1 MQENKTSTALFL
13 IGSLC
18 AGIFI
23 LDLMIPTGIAI
34 GMLYALPAFLACRM
48 LPCREAVLV
57 TLGCTLLIPLGAHFS
72 PAGGTPWM
80 YVTNRVLS
88 VLVVWITLGLAFQ
101 RQRAQEIQATSE
113 NRLEGIVQSAMDAI
127 ISVDADQRIVLFNP
141 AAERMFQYRAEDALG
156 EKLDRFIP
164 ERFRTAHREHI
175 RHFGQTNVT
184 TRRMGQLGKIS
195 GLRADGEEFPLEAS
209 ISQVEIGGKK
219 LFSVI
224 LRDITQ
230 RVRAEELA
238 AGQKAILEMMVTG
251 MPLPDILSQ
260 ICLMMEARSPGM
272 TCSILLLEGTRLHL
286 GAAPHLPEG
295 YNQAIDGLEIGS
307 SVGSCGT
314 AAFRKE
320 PVFVTDIPT
329 DPLWADYRK
338 LAKTYGFRACWSTP
352 IVSSR
357 ERGMVLGTF
366 AMYYRD
372 SRSPKEEDHRLIEM
386 ATNLAGIAI
395 ERKRGEEALK
405 RERDFIAAV
414 LQTAGALVV
423 VLDTE
428 GRIVRFNRACEQASG
443 YRFEEVKGQRVWDF
457 LLVPEEMEGVKAA
470 FEDLWTK
477 GLPNTHE
484 NFWVRKDGER
494 RRIVWSNTVIL
505 NLRGSVEHVIA
516 TGLDVTEVKQMQE
529 QLRRTERLAELGT
542 LASGMA
548 HEIGTP
554 MNVIQG
560 RAEYLLQR
568 TTEEPIK
575 KGLATIIAQ
584 VERITKIMN
593 QLLTF
598 ARRRPIERKPMD
610 LKKTIADCLD
620 IVQERLK
627 QHRVEVETSYAE
639 PLPLVHADPDQMS
652 QVLLNLVLNAIQAMP
667 EGGRLSLALEPEGP
681 GMKLSVADTGS
692 GMPAETLNKIFDP
705 FFTTKDVG
713 AGTGLGLTVV
723 HGIVEDHGGAIHV
736 YSVPG
741 RGTTFTIHLPIH
753 RESSQ
758 GGENLP
764 A

>member
-23 LDLMIPTGIAI
+23 LDLMVPTGIAI

-88 VLVVWITLGLAFQ
+88 VMVVWITLGLAFQ

-141 AAERMFQYRAEDALG
+141 AAERMFQCRAEDALG

-175 RHFGQTNVT
+175 RHFGLTNVT

-366 AMYYRD
+366 AMYYREP
-372 SRSPKEEDHRLIEM
+372 RSPKEEDHRLIEM

-443 YRFEEVKGQRVWDF
+443 YRFDEIKGQRVWDF

-753 RESSQ
+753 REFSQ
-758 GGENLP
+758 GGEDLP

>member
-88 VLVVWITLGLAFQ
+88 VMVVWITLGLAFQ

-141 AAERMFQYRAEDALG
+141 AAERMFQCRAEDALG

-372 SRSPKEEDHRLIEM
+372 SRSPREEDHRLIEM

-443 YRFEEVKGQRVWDF
+443 YRFDEIKGQRVWDF

-753 RESSQ
+753 REFSQ
-758 GGENLP
+758 GGEDLP

>member
-88 VLVVWITLGLAFQ
+88 VMVVWITLGLAFQ

-141 AAERMFQYRAEDALG
+141 AAERMFQCRAEDALG

-175 RHFGQTNVT
+175 RHFGLTNVT

-443 YRFEEVKGQRVWDF
+443 YRFDEIKGQRVWDF

-758 GGENLP
+758 GGEDLP

>member
-88 VLVVWITLGLAFQ
+88 VMVVWITLGLAFQ

-175 RHFGQTNVT
+175 RHFGLTNVT

-639 PLPLVHADPDQMS
+639 PLPLVYADPDQMS

-753 RESSQ
+753 REFSQ
-758 GGENLP
+758 GGEDLP

>member
-1 MQENKTSTALFL
+1 MQENKTSTALFF

-88 VLVVWITLGLAFQ
+88 VMVVWITLGLAFQ

-141 AAERMFQYRAEDALG
+141 AAERMFQCRAEDALG

-175 RHFGQTNVT
+175 RHFSLTNVT

-758 GGENLP
+758 GGEDLP

>member
-88 VLVVWITLGLAFQ
+88 VMVVWITLGLAFQ

-141 AAERMFQYRAEDALG
+141 AAERMFQCRAEDALG

-175 RHFGQTNVT
+175 RHFGLTNVT

-329 DPLWADYRK
+329 DPLWADYRR

-610 LKKTIADCLD
+610 WKKTIADCLD

-753 RESSQ
+753 REFSQ
-758 GGENLP
+758 GGEDLP

>member
-88 VLVVWITLGLAFQ
+88 VMVVWITLGLAFQ

-141 AAERMFQYRAEDALG
+141 AAERMFQCRAEDALG

-175 RHFGQTNVT
+175 RHFSLTNVT

-366 AMYYRD
+366 AMYYREP
-372 SRSPKEEDHRLIEM
+372 RSPKEEDHRLIEM

>member
-88 VLVVWITLGLAFQ
+88 VMVVWITLGLAFQ

-141 AAERMFQYRAEDALG
+141 AAERMFQCRAEDALG

-175 RHFGQTNVT
+175 RHFSLTNVT

-443 YRFEEVKGQRVWDF
+443 YRFDEIKGQRVWDF

-758 GGENLP
+758 GGEDLP

>member
-88 VLVVWITLGLAFQ
+88 VMVVWITLGLAFQ

-141 AAERMFQYRAEDALG
+141 AAERMFQCRAEDALG

-175 RHFGQTNVT
+175 RHFGLTNVT

-286 GAAPHLPEG
+286 GATPHLPEG

-366 AMYYRD
+366 AMYYREP
-372 SRSPKEEDHRLIEM
+372 RSPKEEDHRLIEM

-443 YRFEEVKGQRVWDF
+443 YRFDEIKGQRVWDF

-758 GGENLP
+758 GGEDLP

>member
-13 IGSLC
+13 IGSLS

-23 LDLMIPTGIAI
+23 LDLMVPTGIAI

-366 AMYYRD
+366 AMYYREP
-372 SRSPKEEDHRLIEM
+372 RSPKEEDHRLIEM

-443 YRFEEVKGQRVWDF
+443 YRFDEIKGQRVWDF

-753 RESSQ
+753 REFSQ
-758 GGENLP
+758 GGEDLP

>member
-88 VLVVWITLGLAFQ
+88 VMVVWITLGLAFQ

-175 RHFGQTNVT
+175 RHFSLTNVT

-443 YRFEEVKGQRVWDF
+443 YRFDEIKGQRVWDF

-758 GGENLP
+758 GGEDLP

>member
-88 VLVVWITLGLAFQ
+88 VMVVWITLGLAFQ

-141 AAERMFQYRAEDALG
+141 AAERMFQCRAEDALG

-175 RHFGQTNVT
+175 RHFSLTNVT

-758 GGENLP
+758 GGEDLP

>member
-88 VLVVWITLGLAFQ
+88 VMVVWITLGLAFQ

-141 AAERMFQYRAEDALG
+141 AAERMFQCRAEDALG

-175 RHFGQTNVT
+175 RHFSLTNVT

-366 AMYYRD
+366 AMYYREP
-372 SRSPKEEDHRLIEM
+372 RSPKEEDHRLIEM

-443 YRFEEVKGQRVWDF
+443 YRFDEIKGQRVWDF

-753 RESSQ
+753 REFSQ
-758 GGENLP
+758 GGEDLP

>member
-88 VLVVWITLGLAFQ
+88 VMVVWITLGLAFQ

-141 AAERMFQYRAEDALG
+141 AAERMFQCRAEDALG

-175 RHFGQTNVT
+175 RHFGLTNVT

-366 AMYYRD
+366 AMYYREP
-372 SRSPKEEDHRLIEM
+372 RSPKEEDHRLIEM

-443 YRFEEVKGQRVWDF
+443 YRFDEIKGQRVWDF

-758 GGENLP
+758 GGEDLP

>member
-88 VLVVWITLGLAFQ
+88 VMVVWITLGLAFQ

-175 RHFGQTNVT
+175 RHFGLTNVT

-320 PVFVTDIPT
+320 PVFVTDITT

-443 YRFEEVKGQRVWDF
+443 YRFDEIKGQRVWDF

-753 RESSQ
+753 REFSQ
-758 GGENLP
+758 GGEDLP

>member
-88 VLVVWITLGLAFQ
+88 VMVVWITLGLAFQ

-141 AAERMFQYRAEDALG
+141 AAERMFQCRAEDALG

-175 RHFGQTNVT
+175 RHFSLTNVT

-443 YRFEEVKGQRVWDF
+443 YRFDEIKGQRVWDF

-753 RESSQ
+753 REFSQ
-758 GGENLP
+758 GGEDLP

>member
-13 IGSLC
+13 IGSLS

-23 LDLMIPTGIAI
+23 LDLMVPTGIAI

-88 VLVVWITLGLAFQ
+88 VMVVWITLGLAFQ

-366 AMYYRD
+366 AMYYREP
-372 SRSPKEEDHRLIEM
+372 RSPKEEDHRLIEM

-753 RESSQ
+753 REFSQ
-758 GGENLP
+758 GGEDLP

>member
-88 VLVVWITLGLAFQ
+88 VMVVWITLGLAFQ

-141 AAERMFQYRAEDALG
+141 AAERMFQCRAEDALG

-175 RHFGQTNVT
+175 RHFSLTNVT

-443 YRFEEVKGQRVWDF
+443 SGIFSWC
-457 LLVPEEMEGVKAA
+457 
-470 FEDLWTK
+470 
-477 GLPNTHE
+477 
-484 NFWVRKDGER
+484 R
-494 RRIVWSNTVIL
+494 RRWK
-505 NLRGSVEHVIA
+505 GSRPPLKTCGPRVCP
-516 TGLDVTEVKQMQE
+516 TPT
-529 QLRRTERLAELGT
+529 RT
-542 LASGMA
+542 SG
-548 HEIGTP
+548 
-554 MNVIQG
+554 
-560 RAEYLLQR
+560 
-568 TTEEPIK
+568 
-575 KGLATIIAQ
+575 
-584 VERITKIMN
+584 
-593 QLLTF
+593 
-598 ARRRPIERKPMD
+598 
-610 LKKTIADCLD
+610 
-620 IVQERLK
+620 
-627 QHRVEVETSYAE
+627 
-639 PLPLVHADPDQMS
+639 
-652 QVLLNLVLNAIQAMP
+652 
-667 EGGRLSLALEPEGP
+667 
-681 GMKLSVADTGS
+681 
-692 GMPAETLNKIFDP
+692 
-705 FFTTKDVG
+705 
-713 AGTGLGLTVV
+713 
-723 HGIVEDHGGAIHV
+723 
-736 YSVPG
+736 
-741 RGTTFTIHLPIH
+741 
-753 RESSQ
+753 
-758 GGENLP
+758 
-764 A
+764 

>member
-23 LDLMIPTGIAI
+23 LDLMVPTGIAI

-88 VLVVWITLGLAFQ
+88 VMVVWITLGLAFQ

-141 AAERMFQYRAEDALG
+141 AAERMFQCRAEDALG

-175 RHFGQTNVT
+175 RHFSLTNVT

-443 YRFEEVKGQRVWDF
+443 YRFDEIKGQRVWDF

-753 RESSQ
+753 REFSQ
-758 GGENLP
+758 GGEDLP

>member
-88 VLVVWITLGLAFQ
+88 VMVVWITLGLAFQ

-443 YRFEEVKGQRVWDF
+443 YRFDEIKGQRVWDF

-753 RESSQ
+753 REFSQ
-758 GGENLP
+758 GGEDLP

>member
-88 VLVVWITLGLAFQ
+88 VMVVWITLGLAFQ

-141 AAERMFQYRAEDALG
+141 AAERMFQCRAEDALG

-175 RHFGQTNVT
+175 RHFGLTNVT

-443 YRFEEVKGQRVWDF
+443 YRFDEIKGQRVWDF

-753 RESSQ
+753 REFSQ
-758 GGENLP
+758 GGEDLP

>member
-88 VLVVWITLGLAFQ
+88 VMVVWITLGLAFQ

-175 RHFGQTNVT
+175 RHFGLTNVT

-320 PVFVTDIPT
+320 PVFVTDITT

-681 GMKLSVADTGS
+681 RMKLSVADTGS
-692 GMPAETLNKIFDP
+692 GMPAEILNKIFDP

-736 YSVPG
+736 DSVPG

-758 GGENLP
+758 GGEDLP

>member
-141 AAERMFQYRAEDALG
+141 AAERMFQCRAEDALG

-175 RHFGQTNVT
+175 RHFSLTNVT

-366 AMYYRD
+366 AMYYRN

-753 RESSQ
+753 REFSQ
-758 GGENLP
+758 GGEDLP

>member
-88 VLVVWITLGLAFQ
+88 VMVVWITLGLAFQ

-366 AMYYRD
+366 AMYYREP
-372 SRSPKEEDHRLIEM
+372 RSPKEEDHRLIEM

-443 YRFEEVKGQRVWDF
+443 YRFDEIKGQRVWDF

-753 RESSQ
+753 REFSQ
-758 GGENLP
+758 GGEDLP

>member
-88 VLVVWITLGLAFQ
+88 VMVVWITLGLAFQ

-175 RHFGQTNVT
+175 RHFGLTNVT

-366 AMYYRD
+366 AMYYRE

-758 GGENLP
+758 GGEDLP

>member
-88 VLVVWITLGLAFQ
+88 VMVVWITLGLAFQ

-443 YRFEEVKGQRVWDF
+443 YRFDEIKGQRVWDF

-758 GGENLP
+758 GGEDLP

>member
-57 TLGCTLLIPLGAHFS
+57 TLGCTILVPLGAHFS

-443 YRFEEVKGQRVWDF
+443 YRFDEIKGQRVWDF

-753 RESSQ
+753 REFSQ
-758 GGENLP
+758 GGEDLP

>member
-13 IGSLC
+13 IGSLS

-23 LDLMIPTGIAI
+23 LDLMVPTGIAI

-141 AAERMFQYRAEDALG
+141 AAERMFQCRAEDALG

-175 RHFGQTNVT
+175 RHFSLTNVT

-443 YRFEEVKGQRVWDF
+443 YRFDEIKGQRVWDF

-484 NFWVRKDGER
+484 NFWVRKDSER

-753 RESSQ
+753 REFSQ
-758 GGENLP
+758 GGEDLP

>member
-88 VLVVWITLGLAFQ
+88 VMVVWITLGLAFQ

-175 RHFGQTNVT
+175 RHFSLTNVT

-443 YRFEEVKGQRVWDF
+443 YRFDEIKGQRVWDF

-753 RESSQ
+753 REFSQ
-758 GGENLP
+758 GGEDLP

>member
-101 RQRAQEIQATSE
+101 RQWAQEIQATSE

-141 AAERMFQYRAEDALG
+141 AAERMFQCRAEDALG

-175 RHFGQTNVT
+175 RHFSLTNVT

-443 YRFEEVKGQRVWDF
+443 YRFDEIKGQRVWDF

-753 RESSQ
+753 REFSQ
-758 GGENLP
+758 GGEDLP

>member
-88 VLVVWITLGLAFQ
+88 VMVVWITLGLAFQ

-141 AAERMFQYRAEDALG
+141 AAERMFQCRAEDALG

-175 RHFGQTNVT
+175 RHFSLTNVT

-753 RESSQ
+753 REFSQ
-758 GGENLP
+758 GGEDLP

>member
-88 VLVVWITLGLAFQ
+88 VMVVWITLGLAFQ

-141 AAERMFQYRAEDALG
+141 AAERMFQCRAEDALG

-713 AGTGLGLTVV
+713 TGTGLGLTVV

-758 GGENLP
+758 GGEDLP

>member
-88 VLVVWITLGLAFQ
+88 VMVVWITLGLAFQ

-141 AAERMFQYRAEDALG
+141 AAERMFQCRAEDALG

-175 RHFGQTNVT
+175 RHFSLTNVT

-736 YSVPG
+736 DSVPG

-758 GGENLP
+758 GGEDLP

>member
-88 VLVVWITLGLAFQ
+88 VMVVWITLGLAFQ

-175 RHFGQTNVT
+175 RHFGLTNVT

-758 GGENLP
+758 GGEDLP

>member
-88 VLVVWITLGLAFQ
+88 VMVVWITLGLAFQ

-175 RHFGQTNVT
+175 RHFGLTNVT

-307 SVGSCGT
+307 NVGSCGT

-366 AMYYRD
+366 AMYYREP
-372 SRSPKEEDHRLIEM
+372 RSPKEEDHRLIEM

-443 YRFEEVKGQRVWDF
+443 YRFDEIKGQRVWDF

-758 GGENLP
+758 GGEDLP

>member
-88 VLVVWITLGLAFQ
+88 VMVVWITLGLAFQ

-141 AAERMFQYRAEDALG
+141 AAERMFQCRAEDALG

-175 RHFGQTNVT
+175 RHFGLTNVT

-753 RESSQ
+753 REFSQ
-758 GGENLP
+758 GGEDLP

>member
-141 AAERMFQYRAEDALG
+141 AAERMFQCRAEDALG

-175 RHFGQTNVT
+175 RHFSLTNVT

-443 YRFEEVKGQRVWDF
+443 YRFDEIKGQRVWDF

-758 GGENLP
+758 GGEDLP

>member
-88 VLVVWITLGLAFQ
+88 VMVVWITLGLAFQ

-366 AMYYRD
+366 AMYYREP
-372 SRSPKEEDHRLIEM
+372 RSPKEEDHRLIEM

-758 GGENLP
+758 GGEDLP

>member
-88 VLVVWITLGLAFQ
+88 VMVVWITLGLAFQ

-175 RHFGQTNVT
+175 RHFGLTNVT

-366 AMYYRD
+366 AMYYRE

-443 YRFEEVKGQRVWDF
+443 YRFDEIKGQRVWDF

-758 GGENLP
+758 GGEDLP